1 MQALLHQQVNKE
13 ECIMA
18 NAKKHMERS
27 HRSVSHKRNE
37 GIFNDFSRRAYS
49 VGYARSQ
56 RKTLGQ
62 KISQTFKNI
71 FKRTKAC

>member
-1 MQALLHQQVNKE
+1 
-13 ECIMA
+13 MA
-18 NAKKHMERS
+18 GTKRHMERS

-49 VGYARSQ
+49 VGFARAQ

-62 KISQTFKNI
+62 KIGQTFKNI

>member
-1 MQALLHQQVNKE
+1 
-13 ECIMA
+13 MA
-18 NAKKHMERS
+18 GSKRHMERS

-49 VGYARSQ
+49 VGFARAQ

-62 KISQTFKNI
+62 KIGQTFKNI